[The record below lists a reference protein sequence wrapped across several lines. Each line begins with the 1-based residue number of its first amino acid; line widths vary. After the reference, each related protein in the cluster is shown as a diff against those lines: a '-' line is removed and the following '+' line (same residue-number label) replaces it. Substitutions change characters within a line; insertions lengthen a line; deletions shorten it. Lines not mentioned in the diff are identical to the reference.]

1 MAKGDMVMRKETRGY
16 PDTISGEAF
25 IYEHGYKLVLE
36 GRYYDPDFA
45 KVKLL
50 LPSVAGISD
59 LRVFINK
66 VKTDES
72 FAQSAVT
79 ELIDLWQANDA
90 LKPSTGMILLAVLW
104 DKINQFKIKK
114 PFVTFCEDIFFVFA
128 GEKKGEEER
137 EPFSTKNHEDII
149 ADLFEETNNY

>member
-1 MAKGDMVMRKETRGY
+1 MKKEIGKH

-36 GRYYDPDFA
+36 EHYYDPDFA

-66 VKTDES
+66 VKTDEQ
-72 FAQSAVT
+72 FAQSAVA
-79 ELIDLWQANDA
+79 ELIDLWQANDE
-90 LKPSTGMILLAVLW
+90 LKPATGMILLAALW

-114 PFVTFCEDIFFVFA
+114 PFVTFCEDIFFVLA
-128 GEKKGEEER
+128 GAGIDKDGKDIQS
-137 EPFSTKNHEDII
+137 FSVQNHTDII
-149 ADLFEETNNY
+149 ADLFEETNKY